1 MSAASENP
9 ASEGPAAEGDQAP
22 HDQTPH
28 DRNHPSVDTVEAVV
42 RRQMSA
48 GLGGVRGMAEAGV
61 PGLVFTIA
69 WLVTKDLKVALI
81 ASAATAV
88 LFLVARLVQRS
99 TMQYVGNAIFGI
111 LIGFA
116 VVRLTQ
122 SMGGSAEEQALAYF
136 LPGILISIG
145 YTVVVGG
152 LCLIGWPIF
161 GFFIGVA
168 SGDPLAW
175 HQDKQIVRL
184 CSRLTWLFLAPGAI
198 GAAIQ
203 GPIWFL
209 AWSGA
214 IDRDWAILAL
224 GILRTAVG
232 WALRIACYGTMIW
245 LLARNHTP
253 VERPQDA

>member
-1 MSAASENP
+1 MSQPHVSPTSETP
-9 ASEGPAAEGDQAP
+9 ADDPAGEH
-22 HDQTPH
+22 HDH
-28 DRNHPSVDTVEAVV
+28 NHPTVDTVEAVV

-48 GLGGVRGMAEAGV
+48 GLGGVRGMLEAGV

-69 WLVTKDLKVALI
+69 WLVVKDLKVALI
-81 ASAATAV
+81 ASAATAAI
-88 LFLVARLVQRS
+88 FLAVRLVQRS
-99 TMQYVGNAIFGI
+99 SLQYVGNAIFGI

-116 VVRLTQ
+116 VVRLAQ
-122 SMGGSAEEQALAYF
+122 SMGGTAEEQALAYF

-161 GFFIGVA
+161 GFFIGAA
-168 SGDPLAW
+168 SGDPLEW
-175 HQDKQIVRL
+175 HQDKQIVKL
-184 CSRLTWLFLAPGAI
+184 CTRLTWLFLAPGAI

-224 GILRTAVG
+224 GILRTGLG

-253 VERPQDA
+253 VQQAK